1 MSDRVSVGVTHQVR
15 IGREDAWIKVEYNVE
30 VRPSESLEGATD
42 RANEVL
48 QEKIFDVIT
57 STVEAVKAFE
67 EKQ

>member
-15 IGREDAWIKVEYNVE
+15 IGREDAWIKIEYNVE
-30 VRPSESLEGATD
+30 VNHNETLEGATD